1 MEATMVLAI
10 STAMSAYTQIQAGKY
25 QKAAYEAEAKQ
36 YEQEAK
42 MAELQAKEESIAR
55 EKEYQAARSRNLLL
69 ASAAGYDPTA
79 SGSFLALEES
89 EEETRDWDVGG
100 ISLMGRVGAQKQR
113 TAAWSSRISAK
124 SAMTSAYGGAASTM
138 FGGYAKYDSLRTPK
152 PVEK

>member
-1 MEATMVLAI
+1 MEAALIA

-25 QKAAYEAEAKQ
+25 QKAAYEAEARQ

-55 EKEYQAARSRNLLL
+55 EKQYQSARSRNLLL
-69 ASAAGYDPTA
+69 ASASGYDPYQSA
-79 SGSFLALEES
+79 SFLALEDEQ
-89 EEETRDWDVGG
+89 EKTRDWDVSG

-113 TAAWSSRISAK
+113 TAAWQSRISAK

-138 FGGYAKYDSLRTPK
+138 FSGYRKYKQMSSPK
-152 PVEK
+152 PAD